1 MSPTDKSG
9 TDQKERRIG
18 AWLLATA
25 ALVYIMVL
33 VGGITR
39 LTRSGLSIVDW
50 DPVVGT
56 LPPLSE
62 HRWEEIF
69 AAYRDSPEFNLVNN
83 GMTLSEFKSIFWWE
97 YTHRLLGRVIG
108 MVLLVPFGVMLYRR
122 HLDRWVSTRI
132 AGLIAL
138 LGLEG
143 FLGWF
148 MVASGLVHEPRVSQY
163 RLAAHLLTATAILG
177 ATLWV
182 AWDLLDGREVRQS
195 LTMRL
200 ERQRGF
206 GVVALVVM
214 MLGSGALVAGTRAGN
229 GFNTFP
235 LMNGRLVPRDLLTMG
250 PSWIN
255 FTENLVTVQFQHR
268 VLAVVVAFTIP
279 AFALAR
285 MRAHRSRRMAVAA
298 LGLVGVVAAQF
309 VLGILTL
316 VNHVPVAL
324 GSLHQGGGLLLFAL
338 TLFVVHQSRYSA
350 GGETGVDGH
359 DGAGHV
365 AGVVGGEKDDH
376 PRDLVGVGKP
386 LHGDGLGG

>member
-1 MSPTDKSG
+1 
-9 TDQKERRIG
+9 
-18 AWLLATA
+18 
-25 ALVYIMVL
+25 MVL

-62 HRWEEIF
+62 QSWEDTF

-83 GMTLSEFKSIFWWE
+83 GMTLGEFKSIFWWE

-108 MVLLVPFGVMLYRR
+108 LVLLLPFGVLLFRGR
-122 HLDRWVSTRI
+122 LSRWAATRI
-132 AGLIAL
+132 AGLIVL

-143 FLGWF
+143 LLGWF

-182 AWDLLDGREVRQS
+182 AWDLLETREVRRS
-195 LTMRL
+195 DAMRL

-206 GVVALVVM
+206 GVIALIVM

-235 LMNGRLVPRDLLTMG
+235 LMNGRLVPHDLLTMG
-250 PSWIN
+250 PSWTN

-268 VLAVVVAFTIP
+268 VLAVVVALTIP

-285 MRAHRSRRMAVAA
+285 LRAHRSRGMTVAA
-298 LGLVGVVAAQF
+298 LGLVVLVAAQF

-324 GSLHQGGGLLLFAL
+324 GSLHQGGGLLVFAL
-338 TLFVVHQSRYSA
+338 TLFVVHQCRYSA
-350 GGETGVDGH
+350 GGESSVDGH

-365 AGVVGGEKDDH
+365 AGVVGSEKDDH
-376 PRDLVGVGKP
+376 LCDLVGVGEP
-386 LHGDGLGG
+386 LHGDGLVG